1 MDTYRSSRVRTRA
14 TWLTAFLVGS
24 ALWAVSPAFAGSTA
38 LVASENQFDFGHAGR
53 DFKLFRSFSLRNQGK
68 SPIILHSANVVC
80 ECTSVQIMD
89 TSLAPGESTAVR
101 VTLDTYSLF
110 GQSTKS
116 FTISTGD
123 QSAPAFEYTYQS
135 VVDQWPFG
143 LKPEPLS
150 VFFLPGQ
157 PAKRVVI
164 ANRALERVEIFVAD
178 QADTTYTV
186 NILKSQATK
195 GERVE
200 VEVTPKGSLRAGTY
214 LSSFRLSLKVPGDK
228 PPVMLNIPVKIVRY

>member
-1 MDTYRSSRVRTRA
+1 MDIYRSSSVRTRVVWLA
-14 TWLTAFLVGS
+14 TFLLGS
-24 ALWAVSPAFAGSTA
+24 ALCAMSPAFAGSTA
-38 LVASENQFDFGHAGR
+38 LVATENQFDFGHSGR
-53 DFKLFRSFSLRNQGK
+53 DFKLFHTFSLHNQGK
-68 SPIILHSANVVC
+68 SPITLHSANVIC

-89 TSLAPGESTAVR
+89 TALAPGESTAVR
-101 VTLDTYSLF
+101 ITLDTYSLF

-116 FTISTGD
+116 FTISTSD
-123 QSAPAFEYTYQS
+123 PSAPAFEYTYQS

-143 LKPEPLS
+143 LRPEPLS

-157 PAKRVVI
+157 PAKRDVI
-164 ANRALERVEIFVAD
+164 ANRALDRVEILVAD

-200 VEVTPKGSLRAGTY
+200 IEVTPKGSLRAGTY